1 MKILLLIGFVILIFM
16 FPFVKC
22 VVCNLP
28 FVVYDGS
35 IDLFTY
41 IRYKMWNNIPE
52 GSVLGKIRVYCGL
65 FGKGKTL
72 SCVLKVTNLYDKYNG
87 LPVWDNN
94 RKMFVEQRVVILSN
108 VQLNGYPFI
117 NLKSL
122 SQITQLCHYF
132 YEYDK
137 KHETYTALICL
148 IDELSV
154 QLNSRSFKDNIDPFF
169 LNTLLTC
176 RKYHLGIY
184 GTAQRFN
191 QIDALFRQV
200 TQEVVECNKIWRL
213 QGLKFYDAYDL
224 ENCTNPLLVQPIS
237 KDCLYIRNKH
247 YSRYDTHAM
256 VENLEKKQKEG
267 DLMSEKEILEKIAP
281 LFVGADTVT
290 KYSKLARKRKPN
302 HKKFSS

>member
-1 MKILLLIGFVILIFM
+1 MKILLLIGFCILCFM

-28 FVVYDGS
+28 YVVYDGS

-41 IRYKMWNNIPE
+41 IRYKMWRNIPE

-72 SCVLKVTNLYDKYNG
+72 SCVLKVTNLYDKYDG
-87 LPVWDNN
+87 LLVWDKN
-94 RKMFVEQRVVILSN
+94 RKKFVNQRVVILSN
-108 VQLNGYPFI
+108 VHLNGYRFI
-117 NLKSL
+117 KLKSL

-132 YEYDK
+132 HEYDLK
-137 KHETYTALICL
+137 NDTYTALICL

-154 QLNSRSFKDNIDPFF
+154 QLNSRSFKDNIDPYF

-213 QGLKFYDAYDL
+213 QGQKFYDAYDL
-224 ENCTNPLLVQPIS
+224 ENCTNPLLVQPIA
-237 KDCLYIRNKH
+237 KDCVYIRNKH
-247 YSRYDTHAM
+247 YNRYDTHAM
-256 VENLEKKQKEG
+256 VDNLEKKQKEG
-267 DLMSEKEILEKIAP
+267 DFISDDEILKKVTP

-290 KYSKLARKRKPN
+290 KYSKLARKRRPN
-302 HKKFSS
+302 KKKYGS